1 MHVFIH
7 SCTWLINVL
16 EIYYPHARRCKMRLI
31 RLIRD
36 DAWLLLGL
44 YWDFTSYQHAWSF
57 TSLEPPSL
65 GHHTNHQHPS
75 GWPLWLVETST
86 GTGWMIHGRRVES
99 PVARFLVHELVHF
112 NHLKIHLLLLIWFLK
127 ITWNL
132 LVYQIPCYG
141 ESWWTNQD
149 SEKGN
154 SFQKVLSAKRSW
166 QSLAS
171 PNSKTWRSPECLRF
185 WASDDGSW
193 KKRCFC
199 LFQIFSRVFAAVLRE
214 PSRAQSCVMCLVNGK
229 EWQGCFFGCFYG
241 DHWPCHRIKGVAS
254 PKPFSKVF
262 KSHQS
267 QGCSYIQ

>member
-1 MHVFIH
+1 MQNETYQTYQRWCLAFIG
-7 SCTWLINVL
+7 T
-16 EIYYPHARRCKMRLI
+16 
-31 RLIRD
+31 
-36 DAWLLLGL
+36 LLGL
-44 YWDFTSYQHAWSF
+44 HIIPTCLVFYKFGTSIPGAPHQPPASIGMTPLTGRNVDRDGLDDPWPASEVASRKIF
-57 TSLEPPSL
+57 GTWIADCTSIMWRS
-65 GHHTNHQHPS
+65 
-75 GWPLWLVETST
+75 
-86 GTGWMIHGRRVES
+86 
-99 PVARFLVHELVHF
+99 
-112 NHLKIHLLLLIWFLK
+112 HLLLLIWFLK

-132 LVYQIPCYG
+132 LMYQIPCYG

-185 WASDDGSW
+185 WASNDGSW